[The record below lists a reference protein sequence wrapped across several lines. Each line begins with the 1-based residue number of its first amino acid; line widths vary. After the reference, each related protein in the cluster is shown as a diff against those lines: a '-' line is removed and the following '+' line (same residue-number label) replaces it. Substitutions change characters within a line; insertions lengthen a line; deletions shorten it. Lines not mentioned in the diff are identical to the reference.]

1 MRTSALTDAAFL
13 PVLVKRK
20 RAYQWSGSE
29 AGTFFWYIDIRNIKI
44 WLGHIV

>member
-1 MRTSALTDAAFL
+1 MRTSALTDASFL

-29 AGTFFWYIDIRNIKI
+29 AGTFFGILIFEI
-44 WLGHIV
+44 